1 MRKLL
6 AQLASGLMIAS
17 SVALVGVPAH
27 SAPGDNNCELSG
39 SGTTLSPYLISS
51 RADLEE
57 LGDCDDQASSK
68 SFLQT
73 ANIDLGG
80 SPWVPIPYFSGEYNG
95 GGRTISNLEINLPS
109 SSDPVGLFANS
120 NRSAV
125 VRNLTVQVKSIVGN
139 DAVGALFGNFQGSY
153 LEYISVIPQD
163 ESHVVSSTAVSYSVA
178 SNVVTLN
185 IGSGHGVKVG
195 AQLATG
201 GSTVGPLP
209 HNTVHVVTAANS
221 GAGTIAVRFESA
233 NASSTNLVPSSTIT
247 VTNPLVVGN
256 SGVGGVVG
264 RAYGYYASGLNS
276 QIHFNHAVQFNSPWV
291 RLSVAGK
298 EAVGG
303 VVGMMERMRFLN
315 AQFEGT
321 VSGIAGGAEDSIGGL
336 AGRSYEGRWQYSSA
350 DASIAGVGDRVGG
363 LFGMVDDSSNKLY
376 CISGPSSPFISSESI
391 NANEIIFTYPA
402 GTNHGISINDAVALK
417 VFGDWSPPQSIRDG
431 SIGSVT
437 HITTSGGNILIKVA
451 VTTTT
456 FASENYYPTD
466 FLMPLAPSNADCT
479 SGVHDSDFTGFV
491 SGGNDGS
498 GYSSTGGVAGSFSRS
513 FASDVAVQAHVFGRG
528 QWVGGA
534 FGNSQGSSLADV
546 EISAQNSSVRGGDR
560 TGGIAGYASGFTRNA
575 NPTPL
580 RQVDAS
586 GLSVGAISVAGVD
599 YVGGLF
605 GSSSALSVRDSASA
619 ASVEGSARIGGLFGE
634 TGYSSSIINST
645 YSGSWIFGPNDY
657 IGGIAGVVQ
666 GAESAVAV
674 TAAQRISAS
683 VTRFTTGANH
693 MLGVDDFVWLKFV
706 SEGISKVVRVVAT
719 PSTTQFDLDIATDGT
734 YSVTSGDE
742 FIEVNG
748 IYQTHVTQS
757 LPVGA
762 AGSIRADG
770 SNIGGLIG
778 SLSDGIVEAS
788 SNRLQLRIG
797 LGAGVDGENIGGLV
811 GNAYHS
817 TPLVFYIRD
826 SFSTANI
833 YADSDF
839 DDIRDLGGL
848 IGEAGGYEIS
858 RSYYSGNLSVLNGVT
873 GTTMTNIGGIA
884 GSMFKSQITNS
895 FARSTIELPF
905 GYKVGGLA
913 GEQVTFGSPGVPTGI
928 VGSFFDG
935 SITVTGGDK
944 VGGLVGGGNQH
955 ISFSHVTGSV
965 SAGSNVG
972 GLLGEP
978 QSNPNITNSYLDG
991 EVTRTSAS
999 NTTNEVIGT
1008 VSNHSGSL
1016 VTAFWN
1022 STAQTSQL
1030 TQGAK
1035 TATELA
1041 TASTFSSWSGFADY
1055 FFMPA
1060 ADLTTKPYPTLTALA
1075 QTPGALTVLTP
1086 ATDLNGI
1093 LEGTQIVPIQ
1103 TTVWSYPRPVLHV
1116 VGSLPAGLSSSGMTV
1131 SGAPNSAGAYSF
1143 GLAAK
1148 NTAGTGPVTN
1158 FTGTIASLT
1167 PPVAPPYDGPFV
1179 SSYSPKPAIV
1189 GKLVRL
1195 SGAKLES
1202 VTEVKI
1208 GTFSIEPTAVT
1219 EDSVSFVVPKLAAG
1233 TYDFTLV
1240 SGSGSITVQQG
1251 LQVVASSAKAASIR
1265 RQADGT
1271 VKIYHLAPEG
1281 VGKVQFIL
1289 NGREIAWYD
1298 SANPKTSGLRSDYL
1312 VRGRTLAKGKNVI
1325 EVVVAGERVKRV
1337 VYTR

>member
-1 MRKLL
+1 MRKFL
-6 AQLASGLMIAS
+6 ARLSVFAILIT
-17 SVALVGVPAH
+17 SVAWVGVPAQA
-27 SAPGDNNCELSG
+27 APGDYNCDLSVG
-39 SGTTLSPYLISS
+39 SGTSVSPYEISS

-57 LGDCDDQASSK
+57 LPDCDDQVSPK
-68 SFLQT
+68 FFLQT
-73 ANIDLGG
+73 VNIDLGG
-80 SPWVPIPYFSGEYNG
+80 TPWVPISLFSGEYDGNG
-95 GGRTISNLEINLPS
+95 KTISNLEINLPAS
-109 SSDPVGLFANS
+109 SNPVGLFGNS

-125 VRNLTVQVKSIVGN
+125 VRNLTVKVKSIVGN
-139 DAVGALFGNFQGSY
+139 DAVGALFGNFQGAF
-153 LEYISVIPQD
+153 LENISVLPQD
-163 ESHVVSSTAVSYSVA
+163 NTHVLTRTVTSYSVA
-178 SNVVTLN
+178 SNVVTFN
-185 IGSGHGVKVG
+185 IGTGHGVQVG

-201 GSTVGPLP
+201 DSLLGPLP
-209 HNTVHVVTAANS
+209 ANTVHTVTASNS
-221 GAGTIAVRFESA
+221 GAGTVSVRFEAA
-233 NASSTNLVPSSTIT
+233 NASSTNLSPSASIT
-247 VTNPLVVGN
+247 FTNPLVLGN
-256 SGVGGVVG
+256 DGVGGVMG
-264 RAYGYYASGLNS
+264 RAYGYYASALNS
-276 QIHFNHAVQFNSPWV
+276 QIHFNHAVQFHSATV
-291 RLSVAGK
+291 RLSVAGQ

-303 VVGMMERMRFLN
+303 IAGMVERIRFYG

-321 VSGIAGGAEDSIGGL
+321 VSGISGGAEDSIGGF
-336 AGRSYEGRWQYSSA
+336 AGRSYEARWQDSVA
-350 DASIAGVGDRVGG
+350 VANVAGVGDRIGG

-376 CISGPSSPFISSESI
+376 CIAGTPAAFTSARSD

-402 GTNHGISINDAVALK
+402 GTDHEISVNDAVALK
-417 VFGDWSPPQSIRDG
+417 VFGFWNTPQSIQDG

-437 HITTSGGNILIKVA
+437 DIDSSGGPIVIKVS

-456 FASENYYPTD
+456 FGSENYYPTD
-466 FLMPLAPSNADCT
+466 FLMPIAPANAGCT
-479 SGVHDSDFTGFV
+479 SGVHDSGFNGLV
-491 SGGNDGS
+491 TAGNDGN

-513 FASDVAVQAHVFGRG
+513 FATGVVVQAHVFGGG

-534 FGNSQGSSLADV
+534 FGSSQGSSLADV
-546 EISAQNSSVRGGDR
+546 EILAQDSSVRGGDR
-560 TGGIAGYASGFTRNA
+560 VGGIAGYASGFTRNA
-575 NPTPL
+575 NPVPL
-580 RQVDAS
+580 LQVDAS
-586 GLSVGAISVAGVD
+586 DLDVGAISVSGLD

-605 GSSSALSVRDSASA
+605 GHVAALSVRRSDSA
-619 ASVEGSARIGGLFGE
+619 ASVEGSARVGGLFGE
-634 TGYSSSIINST
+634 TGYSSSIINSS
-645 YSGSWIFGPNDY
+645 YSGSWVRGGTDY
-657 IGGIAGVVQ
+657 IGGIAGAVQ

-674 TAAQRISAS
+674 TAAQRISSS

-693 MLGVDDFVWLKFV
+693 MLGVDDFVWLKFA

-748 IYQTHVTQS
+748 TYQTHVTQS
-757 LPVGA
+757 YPVGA

-778 SLSDGIVEAS
+778 SLSDGIVEDS

-797 LGAGVDGENIGGLV
+797 LGNGVDGENIGGLV

-817 TPLVFYIRD
+817 TSLVFYIRD
-826 SFSTANI
+826 SFSSANI
-833 YADSDF
+833 YADGDF
-839 DDIRDLGGL
+839 DDIRDVGGL

-858 RSYYSGNLSVLNGVT
+858 RSYFSGNLSVLNGVT

-884 GSMFKSQITNS
+884 GSMFRSQITNS
-895 FARSTIELPF
+895 FARSTIQLPL

-913 GEQVTFGSPGVPTGI
+913 GEQSTFGSPGVPTGV

-935 SITVTGGDK
+935 TITVTGGDK

-955 ISFSHVTGSV
+955 IAFSHVTGSV

-991 EVTRTSAS
+991 QVARTDAL
-999 NTTNEVIGT
+999 TTNEVIGT
-1008 VSNHSGSL
+1008 TQNYTGNL
-1016 VTAFWN
+1016 TTAFWN

-1030 TQGAK
+1030 TAGAK

-1075 QTPGALTVLTP
+1075 QTPGALTVLNPT
-1086 ATDLNGI
+1086 TDLNGI

-1103 TTVWSYPRPVLHV
+1103 TSVWSYPRPVLHV
-1116 VGSLPAGLSSSGMTV
+1116 TGTLPAGLSSSGLTV
-1131 SGAPNSAGAYSF
+1131 SGTPTSAGAYSF

-1158 FTGTIASLT
+1158 FSGTIASLT

-1179 SSYSPKPAIV
+1179 SSYSPRPAIV

-1195 SGAKLES
+1195 NGAKLES
-1202 VTEVKI
+1202 VNEIKI
-1208 GTFSIEPTAVT
+1208 GEFAVKPTAVT
-1219 EDSVSFVVPKLAAG
+1219 ADSVSFIVPKLAPG

-1251 LQVVASSAKAASIR
+1251 ITVVASSAKAASIR
-1265 RQADGT
+1265 KQADGT
-1271 VKIYHLAPEG
+1271 VKIYHLAPDG
-1281 VGKVQFIL
+1281 VGKIQL
-1289 NGREIAWYD
+1289 LHNGKEIAWFD
-1298 SANPKTSGLRSDYL
+1298 SSNPATASLRSGYL
-1312 VRGRTLAKGKNVI
+1312 VRTRMLVSGKNVF
-1325 EVVVAGERVKRV
+1325 EVLVSGERVKRV
-1337 VYTR
+1337 VYSR